1 MAERSDTAGT
11 MKEFQTRTLSVII
24 FVTLALFS
32 ARAEEESKPSSEV
45 SSASDEEIESVAEVD
60 EATAEAAEEALD
72 SQNTENVEDER
83 RVYGWK
89 EWVQVGSKADR
100 MRAKLDSGARTS
112 SLHAE
117 DVFEFERDGEPWV
130 QFTLV
135 NPRNE
140 DSTSVIIKA
149 PIQRTARV
157 KTTDGV
163 SDRRHVVELNF
174 QIGERQMR
182 EEFTLND
189 RSNLICP
196 ILIGRNALRH
206 LGYLDCSRVDLADKD
221 VLK

>member
-1 MAERSDTAGT
+1 
-11 MKEFQTRTLSVII
+11 MKEFQRRTFSIALLAM
-24 FVTLALFS
+24 LAL
-32 ARAEEESKPSSEV
+32 AAADAEEKSQPV
-45 SSASDEEIESVAEVD
+45 SVAEAGGGHEDDEVAEVD
-60 EATAEAAEEALD
+60 EATAEAAEEARD
-72 SQNTENVEDER
+72 SQNTGDDEEER

-117 DVFEFERDGEPWV
+117 DVSEFERDGEPWV
-130 QFTLV
+130 EFTLV
-135 NPRNE
+135 NPRKE
-140 DSTSVIIKA
+140 DSTSIIIKA
-149 PIQRTARV
+149 PIQRTARI
-157 KTTDGV
+157 KSTDGA

-174 QIGERQMR
+174 EIGGRQMR